1 MQNEN
6 DKPKLVLIHYRLL
19 PVEMGE
25 RKMRITGYIP
35 AMMVNIGKC
44 PVYEEDTDDITFLT
58 DKLITEGLTKKEREE
73 LDFLREL
80 SSL

>member
-1 MQNEN
+1 
-6 DKPKLVLIHYRLL
+6 
-19 PVEMGE
+19 
-25 RKMRITGYIP
+25 MRITGYIP
-35 AMMVNIGKC
+35 AVMVNREKC

-58 DKLITEGLTKKEREE
+58 DKLIVEGLTKKEREE